1 MVEAGPSGGTQP
13 AGMGS
18 AMLPMLFLMIMMMGL
33 MFFPGIRDGLS
44 DGAGIVIEPFLFGTL
59 GLEQY
64 FVPTVFILGSSIMII
79 NTIIRS
85 FFMDPLKQ
93 AHHSH
98 RSKQISQQMR
108 EARMS
113 RDTARIDK
121 MQKLQMEM
129 MPEQWR
135 NKVL

>member
-1 MVEAGPSGGTQP
+1 MVEAGPSGNAQP

-18 AMLPMLFLMIMMMGL
+18 AMLPMLFLLLMMMGL
-33 MFFPGIRDGLS
+33 MMFPGIRTSLS
-44 DGAGIVIEPFLFGTL
+44 DASGSVLEPFLFGTL

-64 FVPTVFILGSSIMII
+64 FVPTVFILGSSIMVV
-79 NTIIRS
+79 NTVIRG

-113 RDTARIDK
+113 RDTARTEK

-129 MPEQWR
+129 MLWIFY
-135 NKVL
+135 